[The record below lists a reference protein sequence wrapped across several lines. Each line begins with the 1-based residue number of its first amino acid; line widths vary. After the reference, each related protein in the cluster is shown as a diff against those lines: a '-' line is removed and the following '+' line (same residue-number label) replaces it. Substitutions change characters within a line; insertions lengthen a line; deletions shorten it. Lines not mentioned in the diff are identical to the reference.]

1 MHGTIRYDHYRV
13 LGIARDATP
22 QQVKQA
28 YRDRVKTCHPDR
40 NASPQANTLFHA
52 VHDAYETLRDAERR
66 RIYDER
72 LSGYRPVQ
80 EHRVRPPEPATPRYT
95 RAPQRPVNRF
105 AFFGLH
111 LTGLCFGV
119 ALVGGILLG
128 VTFKH
133 WPLYTI
139 LFIAPG
145 VVVIPDSIAGLR
157 TK

>member
-13 LGIARDATP
+13 LGIARDATA

-28 YRDRVKTCHPDR
+28 YRARVKACHPDR
-40 NASPQANTLFHA
+40 NSSPQASTLFQA
-52 VHDAYETLRDAERR
+52 VHDAYETLRDVERR

-72 LSGYRPVQ
+72 LTGYRPVQ
-80 EHRVRPPEPATPRYT
+80 EQRARPSQPQQQRYART
-95 RAPQRPVNRF
+95 VPRPVNRF
-105 AFFGLH
+105 AFLGLH
-111 LTGLCFGV
+111 VTGLCFGI

-128 VTFKH
+128 VTFMQ